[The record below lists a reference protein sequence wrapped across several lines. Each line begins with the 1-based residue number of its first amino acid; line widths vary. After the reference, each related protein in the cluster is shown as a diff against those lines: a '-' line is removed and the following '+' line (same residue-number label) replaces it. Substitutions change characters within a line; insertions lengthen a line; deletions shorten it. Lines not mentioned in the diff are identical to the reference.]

1 MPSVAARP
9 DEATIAELLAS
20 VPEQPLYAATVAVG
34 DAEAEGPL
42 GEARAYTWADAIES
56 ARVVARAAGV
66 ELEVAA
72 ADYLPWHPGRC
83 AELRVGETVV
93 GHAGELHPQVL
104 EALELPPRVCAM
116 ELDLSALPFDAVLPA
131 PKLSA
136 YPALHQDIALVVDES
151 VPAEKVREVV
161 AEGAGELLES
171 VTLFDVYR
179 SEQLGADKKSLAFGL
194 VFRAPDRTL
203 TEDEASE
210 GRLAAA
216 EAAKE
221 RFGAEMRG

>member
-1 MPSVAARP
+1 M
-9 DEATIAELLAS
+9 
-20 VPEQPLYAATVAVG
+20 
-34 DAEAEGPL
+34 
-42 GEARAYTWADAIES
+42 
-56 ARVVARAAGV
+56 
-66 ELEVAA
+66 
-72 ADYLPWHPGRC
+72 
-83 AELRVGETVV
+83 
-93 GHAGELHPQVL
+93 
-104 EALELPPRVCAM
+104 
-116 ELDLSALPFDAVLPA
+116 
-131 PKLSA
+131 
-136 YPALHQDIALVVDES
+136 DES

-221 RFGAEMRG
+221 RFGAEMRA